1 MVAQAQDKKQLQI
14 RQSADQLQIR
24 QSGTCQHAHR
34 RVGLPRVCSLDDVR
48 KTIDMSRGLAL
59 AHLHLHQRWLD
70 RLPQF
75 RAVSR
80 KENVLDQL
88 YDRSSNSV
96 SDDVDAGL
104 ARFFFLLFFWG
115 PGRLATTRRRF
126 ATSLPT
132 LRAGPRC
139 EPLLGCWHG
148 DF

>member
-48 KTIDMSRGLAL
+48 KTVDTSRGLALL

-88 YDRSSNSV
+88 IDHRTQ
-96 SDDVDAGL
+96 SDDVDGL
-104 ARFFFLLFFWG
+104 ARFFSFSFFG
-115 PGRLATTRRRF
+115 AQVDSRPPNRRF

-132 LRAGPRC
+132 PPFAGPRC
-139 EPLLGCWHG
+139 DTPPWMLAW
-148 DF
+148 